1 MKDFC
6 SNNSILW
13 QIHTGNFYPEN
24 SQASKYNISIK
35 KEKAVIDSIFNQEI
49 QFNENIKADFQNCF
63 ITAQKKIDELILIDE
78 KDENLKKLKLK
89 LNENKLKLNNVKT
102 TDKKILMV
110 KNQLTNY
117 ISQFTDNLQ
126 ITLTES
132 IVNDITNKVNHFIDL
147 SKQNAINKEEN
158 LIDWPD
164 CLVKHPN
171 INETD
176 NTNNLDILIWY
187 SKIVKELKI
196 IDIDIKKN
204 LLKCVM
210 KLNENQEIL
219 PIINLLMNINN
230 DNVTNIDSK
239 SKTNNIW
246 DS

>member
-1 MKDFC
+1 MK
-6 SNNSILW
+6 
-13 QIHTGNFYPEN
+13 
-24 SQASKYNISIK
+24 
-35 KEKAVIDSIFNQEI
+35 V
-49 QFNENIKADFQNCF
+49 
-63 ITAQKKIDELILIDE
+63 
-78 KDENLKKLKLK
+78 K
-89 LNENKLKLNNVKT
+89 LNENKNKLNNVKT

-110 KNQLTNY
+110 KLQLTSY

-158 LIDWPD
+158 LID

-176 NTNNLDILIWY
+176 NTYNLDILIWY

-196 IDIDIKKN
+196 IDLDIKKN

-210 KLNENQEIL
+210 KLNENEEIL

-230 DNVTNIDSK
+230 DNVTNIDPK
-239 SKTNNIW
+239 SKQIIYC
-246 DS
+246 S